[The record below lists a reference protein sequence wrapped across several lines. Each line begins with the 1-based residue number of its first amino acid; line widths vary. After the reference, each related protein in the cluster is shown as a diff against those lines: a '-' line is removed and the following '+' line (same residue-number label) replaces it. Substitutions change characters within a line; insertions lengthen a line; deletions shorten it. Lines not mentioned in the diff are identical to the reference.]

1 MEATRHE
8 GDTLRYIVIH
18 PDGYD
23 PAAEYPLVILLHGF
37 GANMADLASLAPA
50 IDQES
55 YIYVCPNAPIPFDLG
70 GGAVGYGW
78 MPPRGT
84 ATPDDIRR
92 AEDGLQAFI
101 GEVMGKYPTPPGKVI
116 LGGFSQGGGMTYRCG
131 LGKPETFAGLAV
143 LSGFLPNPED
153 LRPKLPSARNQPIFI
168 AHGVYDDLAPLEAAQ
183 KARDFLEGAGYAPAY
198 KEYPIRHEI
207 SPDVVADL
215 TSWMRGAL
223 ESPTPSN

>member
-8 GDTLRYIVIH
+8 GRTLRYIATH

-23 PAAEYPLVILLHGF
+23 PALEYPLVILLHGF
-37 GANMADLASLAPA
+37 GANMADLASLAPV

-55 YIYVCPNAPIPFDLG
+55 YIYVCPNAPIAFDLG
-70 GGAVGYGW
+70 GGSIGYGW

-84 ATPDDIRR
+84 ATPDDVRK
-92 AEDGLQAFI
+92 AEEGLEAFFE
-101 GEVMGKYPTPPGKVI
+101 EVLEQYPTAPGRMV

-153 LRPKLPSARNQPIFI
+153 LRPKLPDASTQPIFI
-168 AHGVYDDLAPLEAAQ
+168 AHGAYDELAPLEGAQ
-183 KARDFLEGAGYAPAY
+183 KMRAFLEGAGYAPSY
-198 KEYPIRHEI
+198 NEYPIRHEI
-207 SPDVVADL
+207 SPEVVRDL
-215 TSWMRGAL
+215 TAWMRGVLGAS
-223 ESPTPSN
+223 SPSP